1 MRLPPSRDNV
11 YPGIYF
17 AQNPNSRENCQL
29 INIESASKIFLRVN
43 GARIPYPDMDFILDN
58 LPFTS
63 VNPKLI
69 FQAIAYVDDCVS
81 KVKPLKWSEINQFQ
95 YHVLY

>member
-11 YPGIYF
+11 YPGLYF
-17 AQNPNSRENCQL
+17 AQTPDSRELCQL
-29 INIESASKIFLRVN
+29 INIESANEIFLRVK
-43 GARIPYPDMDFILDN
+43 GAWIPYPDMEFILDN

-69 FQAIAYVDDCVS
+69 FQAIAYVDDCDY
-81 KVKPLKWSEINQFQ
+81 KVTPLKWLEIDQFQ
-95 YHVLY
+95 HHVLY